1 MQDLQGTQ
9 CRGLPME
16 TLTALK
22 DTFIKKSTA
31 QSSQLPSTE
40 KKFYKAGKTIDI
52 EAAATVA
59 NGNLKIT
66 LGFGAG
72 IWYILE
78 KDWSPIVG
86 NSIGDGSSNVPPQA
100 VKIVAQFEG
109 FVPHVYNDGVGVA
122 TIGYGTTTY
131 PNGQPVRFGDP
142 EIAQATAQQYLAHDL
157 ESTMKDLAASIPNW
171 SEMNSNQT
179 SALISFGYN
188 LGAYFYGDPGFTSI
202 TTALRDHDWS
212 DVPKVMLL
220 YSDPGDSTVHP
231 GLLRRRTAE
240 GELFESQGPF
250 AV

>member
-1 MQDLQGTQ
+1 
-9 CRGLPME
+9 ME
-16 TLTALK
+16 TLTALT
-22 DTFIKKSTA
+22 DTFIKKTTA

-40 KKFYKAGKTIDI
+40 KKLYKPGETIDVTV
-52 EAAATVA
+52 AASVA
-59 NGNLKIT
+59 NGDLKVT

-72 IWYILE
+72 VWYIFE

-86 NSIGDGSSNVPPQA
+86 NGDGDDLANVPPQA
-100 VKIVAQFEG
+100 VKIVAAFEG
-109 FVPHVYNDGVGVA
+109 FVPHVYDDGVGVA

-142 EIAQATAQQYLAHDL
+142 DIDEATAQQYLAHDL
-157 ESTMKDLAASIPNW
+157 ETTLNDLAASIPDW
-171 SEMNSNQT
+171 SEMNRNKT

-202 TTALRDHDWS
+202 TTVLGDHDWS
-212 DVPKVMLL
+212 DVPETMLL
-220 YSDPGDSTVHP
+220 YSDPDDPNVHP

-240 GELFESQGPF
+240 GELFDNQEPF

>member
-1 MQDLQGTQ
+1 M
-9 CRGLPME
+9 ME

-22 DTFIKKSTA
+22 DTFIKKSTT
-31 QSSQLPSTE
+31 QSSQLPSSE
-40 KKFYKAGKTIDI
+40 KKFYKAGETIDI
-52 EAAATVA
+52 ETAATVD
-59 NGNLKIT
+59 NGDLKVT

-72 IWYILE
+72 IWYIFE

-86 NSIGDGSSNVPPQA
+86 SGSGDGSSNVPPQA
-100 VKIVAQFEG
+100 VKIVAAFEG

-131 PNGQPVRFGDP
+131 PTGLPVRFGDP
-142 EIAQATAQQYLAHDL
+142 EIDEATAQQYLAHDL
-157 ESTMKDLAASIPNW
+157 ESTLKDLAASIPAW

-188 LGAYFYGDPGFTSI
+188 LGAEFYGDPGFTSI
-202 TTALRDHDWS
+202 TTALRDRDWS

-220 YSDPGDSTVHP
+220 YSDPDDPNVHS

-240 GELFESQGPF
+240 GQLFESQGTY

>member
-1 MQDLQGTQ
+1 
-9 CRGLPME
+9 ME

-22 DTFIKKSTA
+22 DTYIKKSMA

-40 KKFYKAGKTIDI
+40 KKFYKAGETIDV
-52 EAAATVA
+52 ETAATVA
-59 NGNLKIT
+59 NGDLKVT

-72 IWYILE
+72 IWYIFE
-78 KDWSPIVG
+78 QDWSPIVG
-86 NSIGDGSSNVPPQA
+86 NGSDESSSNVPPQA
-100 VKIVAQFEG
+100 VKIVAAFEG
-109 FVPHVYNDGVGVA
+109 FVSHVYNDGVGVA

-131 PNGQPVRFGDP
+131 PNGQPVRFSDP
-142 EIAQATAQQYLAHDL
+142 SIDQATAQQYLAHDL
-157 ESTMKDLAASIPNW
+157 ESTLSDLATSIPHW

-188 LGAYFYGDPGFTSI
+188 LGAFFYGDPGFTSI
-202 TTALRDHDWS
+202 TTALYNRDWS

-220 YSDPGDSTVHP
+220 YSDPDDSNVHP

-240 GELFESQGPF
+240 GQLFESQGPY